1 LREIKNLFSTDI
13 RGGIVMKL
21 RTAVIS
27 SYIIILVALI
37 AFSSFTILRS
47 NESLVAVSFI
57 QSNIRVSV
65 ANMNQIKTDIIKIQE
80 WLTDAAAT
88 GFPDGFDEAEKYYQ
102 DAFKLIDEDIQRKI
116 SADKPELADKLTN
129 MQNKLQLYYSTGKQ
143 MAHVYVD
150 EGRDAGNIW
159 MAKFDPIAEE
169 LGEITDEMMAT
180 YSGVYDSNLMQL
192 ESDQK
197 NIINLLIL
205 ISGIVIL
212 IIVLA
217 GIYVS
222 VAFSR
227 GITLVSGYSNKL
239 SENDISVSKSS
250 KRKDEF
256 GRIANQFRNS
266 FQSLNSLVSS
276 IKSST
281 DTTAGIKDSL
291 AASAEEASAT
301 IINIKNNT
309 TVLLQESEKM
319 NQNVTDNVTSIEEI
333 TANINSI
340 NNQITEQASMVEE
353 STASITEMI
362 SSLESVN
369 NITKKKSESI
379 IQLVEVVNDGSRTLT
394 EMADGFK
401 TGVVDRIEGISEMA
415 SAIQQIASQTNL
427 LSMNAAIEAAH
438 AGDAGKGFAVVA
450 DEIRKLAETSAQSSA
465 SISKIIKEISDG
477 VNETEIKTKKS
488 SEAFDVINS
497 EIKETKQAFDG
508 IALSTQ
514 ELNVGGKQILDAMI
528 MLQVVTI
535 NVKNASGEMTSGS
548 EQIVRGQLVLKD
560 ISDNVTK
567 GMMEISSGSEQIVV
581 AADEIVNFSVELNSV
596 VESLK
601 EEADKFKT

>member
-1 LREIKNLFSTDI
+1 
-13 RGGIVMKL
+13 MKL

-27 SYIIILVALI
+27 SYIFILAALI
-37 AFSSFTILRS
+37 ALSSFTILRS
-47 NESLVAVSFI
+47 NHSLTAIDFI
-57 QSNIRVSV
+57 QNNIRVSV
-65 ANMNQIKTDIIKIQE
+65 ADMNQIKMDIIQIQQ

-88 GFPDGFDEAEKYYQ
+88 GYLDGFDEAEKYYQ
-102 DAFKLIDEDIQRKI
+102 NANALIQQDIDRKMN
-116 SADKPELADKLTN
+116 AGKPELAEKLIN
-129 MQNKLQLYYSTGKQ
+129 MQNKLQLFYSTGKQ

-150 EGRDAGNIW
+150 VGREAGNVW

-169 LGEITDEMMAT
+169 LSEFTDKMVAT
-180 YSGVYDSNLMQL
+180 YNGVYDSHLNQL
-192 ESDQK
+192 KSDQK
-197 NIINLLIL
+197 NIINLLVL
-205 ISGIVIL
+205 ISGIIIL
-212 IIVLA
+212 IIVLM
-217 GIYVS
+217 GIYIS
-222 VAFSR
+222 SAFNR
-227 GITLVSGYSNKL
+227 GITLVSGYSIKL
-239 SENDISVSKSS
+239 SENDISGVISS

-256 GRIANQFRNS
+256 GKIANQFQGS

-301 IINIKNNT
+301 IVNIKNNT
-309 TVLLQESEKM
+309 AALLQESEKM
-319 NQNVTDNVTSIEEI
+319 NQNVNDNVTSIEEI

-369 NITKKKSESI
+369 NITKKKSDSI
-379 IQLVEVVNDGSRTLT
+379 VQLVDVVNEGSQTLSG
-394 EMADGFK
+394 MAEGFK

-477 VNETEIKTKKS
+477 VKETEVKTKKS
-488 SEAFDVINS
+488 SEAFDVINT
-497 EIKETKQAFDG
+497 EIRETKQAFDG

-514 ELNVGGKQILDAMI
+514 ELNVGGKQILDAMT
-528 MLQVVTI
+528 MLQDVTI
-535 NVKNASGEMTSGS
+535 TVKSASGEMTSGS
-548 EQIVRGQLVLKD
+548 EQIVRGQLELKD
-560 ISDNVTK
+560 IADNVTK
-567 GMMEISSGSEQIVV
+567 GMQEISSGSEQIVV

-601 EEADKFKT
+601 EETNKFKT